1 MSLSELL
8 LFFVPGFPLLLAIP
22 LLHRLLPRAEYFA
35 ILPAAVLIML
45 PENIF
50 IETPWL
56 LFGAG
61 LGSSAESRLLLMMS
75 VVLWGFAAFIHNTQ
89 VSRDSES
96 KSDNYYSTYF
106 FLTLS
111 GHLGTILANGLVGF
125 FAFSTLIGYGF
136 YGLLVA
142 TGNDTAKKAGRIYIS
157 FIIVADLLLF
167 EAALLAAT
175 VTEDMGFDAVRAAM
189 VDSSVTGLYMTMVLI
204 SFALKAG
211 FWPMHHWLFLTFR
224 CARPSAAMLLAGVPV
239 AMALLGTLR
248 WLPLGE
254 ISVPGLGLLIQGMGG
269 VAIMYTVLA
278 VLMRRQH
285 NHPAAYVTLTATG
298 LFVIALGAIFTEPA
312 LWDLY
317 ASPMLYAIVLLG
329 IGLALL
335 TIAIRWLEA
344 EEPNEKSLA
353 TVLLFGC
360 WPEIVICW
368 GRHMGFEVLP
378 RLRNAFLA
386 YVQSL
391 WQVNFWQKTLQ
402 TGEHYLQRWSLA
414 VTILLLIG
422 ITVVILLI
430 IE

>member
-22 LLHRLLPRAEYFA
+22 LLHRLLPRAEYLA
-35 ILPAAVLIML
+35 ILPAAMLLSL

-50 IETPWL
+50 VETPWL

-61 LGSSAESRLLLMMS
+61 LGSNAETRLLLMMS
-75 VVLWGFAAFIHNTQ
+75 VVLWIFAAFMQNVHA
-89 VSRDSES
+89 SRNSNSEAN
-96 KSDNYYSTYF
+96 NYHSTYF

-111 GHLGTILANGLVGF
+111 GHLGAILANGLVGF

-136 YGLLVA
+136 YGLLVE
-142 TGNDTAKKAGRIYIS
+142 TGNDTVKKAGRIYIC

-175 VTEDMGFDAVRAAM
+175 VTDDMGFDAVRAAM
-189 VDSSVTGLYMTMVLI
+189 IDSSVTGLYMTMVLI
-204 SFALKAG
+204 GFALKAG

-224 CARPSAAMLLAGVPV
+224 SVRPATAMLLAGVPV

-254 ISVPGLGLLIQGMGG
+254 ISVPGLGLLIQGIGG

-278 VLMRRQH
+278 VLIRRQH

-298 LFVIALGAIFTEPA
+298 LFVIALGAVFIEPV

-317 ASPMLYAIVLLG
+317 ASPMFYAIVLLSV
-329 IGLALL
+329 GLALL
-335 TIAIRWLEA
+335 TIIIRWTDTTASNQKPLD
-344 EEPNEKSLA
+344 
-353 TVLLFGC
+353 TVLLYGC
-360 WPEIVICW
+360 WSEKLISW
-368 GRHMGFEVLP
+368 GRRMGFELLP
-378 RLRNAFLA
+378 RLRNVFLV

-391 WQVNFWQKTLQ
+391 WRVSFWQKNLQ
-402 TGEHYLQRWSLA
+402 IGEYYLQRWSLA

-422 ITVVILLI
+422 VTIVTSLI

>member
-22 LLHRLLPRAEYFA
+22 LLHRSLPRAEYLA
-35 ILPAAVLIML
+35 ILPAAVLMIL

-50 IETPWL
+50 VETPWL

-75 VVLWGFAAFIHNTQ
+75 VVLWGFAAFIQNTHA
-89 VSRDSES
+89 SRDSDSE
-96 KSDNYYSTYF
+96 SDNYHSTYF

-136 YGLLVA
+136 YGLLVE
-142 TGNDTAKKAGRIYIS
+142 TGNDTVKKAGRIYIC

-175 VTEDMGFDAVRAAM
+175 VTDDMGFDAVRAAM

-224 CARPSAAMLLAGVPV
+224 CVRPATAMLLAGVPV

-298 LFVIALGAIFTEPA
+298 LFVIALGAVFIEPA

-317 ASPMLYAIVLLG
+317 ASPMFYAIVLLS

-335 TIAIRWLEA
+335 TIIIRWTEA
-344 EEPNEKSLA
+344 EEPNQKPLD
-353 TVLLFGC
+353 TVLLYGC
-360 WPEIVICW
+360 WSEKLISW
-368 GRHMGFEVLP
+368 GRRMGFELLP
-378 RLRNAFLA
+378 RLRNAFLV

-391 WQVNFWQKTLQ
+391 WQVNFWQKNLQ

-422 ITVVILLI
+422 ITIVILLI